1 MSTFSEGL
9 TVFKTTT
16 HEKRYHLRLG
26 LPKLRLTSLWKHK
39 LFLATYPMQ
48 INCDLGEGIG
58 NDAELMPYIDEAN
71 IACGFHAGDAF
82 TMRETVAL
90 CIRNGVKIGAHPSY
104 LDRENFGR
112 KEIEMSPEEIYL
124 LVKKQIE
131 ILNQIVKTAGGKLN
145 HVKPHGALYNTSAKN
160 PEVAKAIAKAV
171 KDVDT
176 GLILFGLKNSH
187 SIKAANELGLITA
200 EEAFAD
206 RRYESDGTL
215 TPRSQPGACFTE
227 IQDVL
232 DQVEK
237 IKADT
242 WCIHGDGPH
251 ALAFA
256 KALKAKR

>member
-1 MSTFSEGL
+1 MTL
-9 TVFKTTT
+9 
-16 HEKRYHLRLG
+16 
-26 LPKLRLTSLWKHK
+26 
-39 LFLATYPMQ
+39 
-48 INCDLGEGIG
+48 NCDLGEGIG

>member
-1 MSTFSEGL
+1 
-9 TVFKTTT
+9 
-16 HEKRYHLRLG
+16 
-26 LPKLRLTSLWKHK
+26 
-39 LFLATYPMQ
+39 MQ

-90 CIRNGVKIGAHPSY
+90 CIRHRVKIGAHPSY

-112 KEIEMSPEEIYL
+112 KEIELSPEEIYL

-131 ILNQIVKTAGGKLN
+131 ILNQIVKTAGGTLN

-171 KDVDT
+171 KDIDP
-176 GLILFGLKNSH
+176 GLILFGLKGSL
-187 SIKAANELGLITA
+187 SIEVAQAIGLKTA

-206 RRYESDGTL
+206 RRYESDGSL
-215 TPRSQPGACFTE
+215 TPRSQPGACFTD
-227 IQDVL
+227 IQHVL
-232 DQVEK
+232 NQVQK
-237 IKADT
+237 MKADT

-251 ALAFA
+251 ALEFA
-256 KALKAKR
+256 QALHSLKTQQ

>member
-1 MSTFSEGL
+1 MK
-9 TVFKTTT
+9 V
-16 HEKRYHLRLG
+16 
-26 LPKLRLTSLWKHK
+26 
-39 LFLATYPMQ
+39 
-48 INCDLGEGIG
+48 NCDLGEGIG
-58 NDAELMPYIDEAN
+58 NDAALMPYIDEAN

-90 CIRNGVKIGAHPSY
+90 CIRHGVKMGAHPSY

-112 KEIEMSPEEIYL
+112 KEIELSPEEIYL

-131 ILNQIVKTAGGKLN
+131 ILNQIVKTAGGTLN

-160 PEVAKAIAKAV
+160 AEVARAIAKAV
-171 KDVDT
+171 KDVD
-176 GLILFGLKNSH
+176 GDLILFGLKGSL
-187 SIKAANELGLITA
+187 SIEVAQTMGLKTA
-200 EEAFAD
+200 DEAFAD
-206 RRYESDGTL
+206 RRYESDGSL

-232 DQVEK
+232 DQVQK

-242 WCIHGDGPH
+242 WCIHGDGPY
-251 ALAFA
+251 ALEFA

>member
-1 MSTFSEGL
+1 
-9 TVFKTTT
+9 
-16 HEKRYHLRLG
+16 
-26 LPKLRLTSLWKHK
+26 
-39 LFLATYPMQ
+39 MQ

-58 NDAELMPYIDEAN
+58 NDAALMPYIDEAN

-90 CIRNGVKIGAHPSY
+90 CKRHGVKIGAHPSY

-112 KEIEMSPEEIYL
+112 KEIELSPEEIYL

-131 ILNQIVKTAGGKLN
+131 TLNQIVKTAGGKLN

-160 PEVAKAIAKAV
+160 EVVAKAIAKAV
-171 KDVDT
+171 KDVNGD
-176 GLILFGLKNSH
+176 LILFGLKGSL
-187 SIKAANELGLITA
+187 SIEVAQAMGLKTA

-206 RRYESDGTL
+206 RRYESDGSL
-215 TPRSQPGACFTE
+215 TPRSQPGACFTSVKE
-227 IQDVL
+227 VI
-232 DQVEK
+232 DQVKK

-251 ALAFA
+251 AVDFA
-256 KALKAKR
+256 KALNELKTPQ

>member
-1 MSTFSEGL
+1 
-9 TVFKTTT
+9 
-16 HEKRYHLRLG
+16 
-26 LPKLRLTSLWKHK
+26 
-39 LFLATYPMQ
+39 MQ

-58 NDAELMPYIDEAN
+58 NDAALMPYIDEAN

-90 CIRNGVKIGAHPSY
+90 CIRHGVKMGAHPSY

-112 KEIEMSPEEIYL
+112 KEIELSTEEIYL

-131 ILNQIVKTAGGKLN
+131 TLNQIVKTAGGTLN

-160 PEVAKAIAKAV
+160 EAVAKAIAKAV
-171 KDVDT
+171 KDVNGD
-176 GLILFGLKNSH
+176 LILFGLKGSL
-187 SIKAANELGLITA
+187 SIEVAQAMGLQTA

-206 RRYESDGTL
+206 RRYESDGSL

-227 IQDVL
+227 VQDVL

-242 WCIHGDGPH
+242 WCIHGDSPH
-251 ALAFA
+251 ALEFA
-256 KALKAKR
+256 KALNAKR

>member
-1 MSTFSEGL
+1 
-9 TVFKTTT
+9 
-16 HEKRYHLRLG
+16 
-26 LPKLRLTSLWKHK
+26 
-39 LFLATYPMQ
+39 MQ
-48 INCDLGEGIG
+48 LNCDLGEGIG
-58 NDAELMPYIDEAN
+58 NDAALMPYIDEAN

-90 CIRNGVKIGAHPSY
+90 CIRHGVKMGAHPSY

-112 KEIEMSPEEIYL
+112 KEIELSPEEIYL

-131 ILNQIVKTAGGKLN
+131 TLNQIVKTAGGTLN

-160 PEVAKAIAKAV
+160 AAVAKAIAKAV
-171 KDVDT
+171 KDIDPS
-176 GLILFGLKNSH
+176 LILFGLKNSH
-187 SIKAANELGLITA
+187 SIAAGKALGLHTA
-200 EEAFAD
+200 DEAFAD
-206 RRYESDGTL
+206 RRYESDGSL

-232 DQVEK
+232 DQVQK
-237 IKADT
+237 MKADT

-256 KALKAKR
+256 KALHKLKTLQ

>member
-1 MSTFSEGL
+1 
-9 TVFKTTT
+9 
-16 HEKRYHLRLG
+16 
-26 LPKLRLTSLWKHK
+26 
-39 LFLATYPMQ
+39 MQ

-58 NDAELMPYIDEAN
+58 NDAALMPYIDEAN
-71 IACGFHAGDAF
+71 IACGFHAGDSF

-90 CIRNGVKIGAHPSY
+90 CIRHCVKMGAHPSY

-112 KEIEMSPEEIYL
+112 KEIELSSEEIYL

-131 ILNQIVKTAGGKLN
+131 ILNQIVVNAGGTLN

-160 PEVAKAIAKAV
+160 PEIAKAIAKAV
-171 KDVDT
+171 KDVNG
-176 GLILFGLKNSH
+176 GLILFGLKGSL
-187 SIKAANELGLITA
+187 SIEVAQAMGLKTA

-206 RRYESDGTL
+206 RRYESDGSL
-215 TPRSQPGACFTE
+215 SPRSQPGACFTE
-227 IQDVL
+227 VQDVL

-251 ALAFA
+251 ALEFA
-256 KALKAKR
+256 KALKAKLHS

>member
-1 MSTFSEGL
+1 
-9 TVFKTTT
+9 
-16 HEKRYHLRLG
+16 
-26 LPKLRLTSLWKHK
+26 
-39 LFLATYPMQ
+39 MQ

-58 NDAELMPYIDEAN
+58 NDAALMPYIDEAN

-90 CIRNGVKIGAHPSY
+90 CIRHGVKMGAHPSY

-112 KEIEMSPEEIYL
+112 KEIELSSEEIYL

-131 ILNQIVKTAGGKLN
+131 ILNQIVVNAGGTLN

-160 PEVAKAIAKAV
+160 PEIAKAIAKAV
-171 KDVDT
+171 KDVNG
-176 GLILFGLKNSH
+176 GLILFGLKGSL
-187 SIKAANELGLITA
+187 SIEVAQAMGLKTA

-206 RRYESDGTL
+206 RRYEEDGSL
-215 TPRSQPGACFTE
+215 TPRSQPGACFTDV
-227 IQDVL
+227 QDVL

-251 ALAFA
+251 ALEFA
-256 KALKAKR
+256 KALKAKLHS

>member
-1 MSTFSEGL
+1 
-9 TVFKTTT
+9 
-16 HEKRYHLRLG
+16 
-26 LPKLRLTSLWKHK
+26 
-39 LFLATYPMQ
+39 MQ

-90 CIRNGVKIGAHPSY
+90 CIRYKVKIGAHPSY

-112 KEIEMSPEEIYL
+112 KEIELSPEEIYL

-131 ILNQIVKTAGGKLN
+131 ILNHIVKTAGGTLN

-171 KDVDT
+171 KDIDP
-176 GLILFGLKNSH
+176 GLILFGLKGSL
-187 SIKAANELGLITA
+187 SIEVAQAIGLKTA

-206 RRYESDGTL
+206 RRYESDGSL
-215 TPRSQPGACFTE
+215 TPRSQPGACFTD
-227 IQDVL
+227 IQHVL
-232 DQVEK
+232 NQVQK
-237 IKADT
+237 MKADT

-251 ALAFA
+251 ALEFA

>member
-1 MSTFSEGL
+1 MTL
-9 TVFKTTT
+9 
-16 HEKRYHLRLG
+16 
-26 LPKLRLTSLWKHK
+26 
-39 LFLATYPMQ
+39 
-48 INCDLGEGIG
+48 NCDLGEGIG
-58 NDAELMPYIDEAN
+58 NDAALMPYINEAN

-90 CIRNGVKIGAHPSY
+90 CIRHGVKMGAHPSY

-112 KEIEMSPEEIYL
+112 KEIELSPEEIYL

-131 ILNQIVKTAGGKLN
+131 TLNQIVKTAGGTLN

-171 KDVDT
+171 KDVSGD
-176 GLILFGLKNSH
+176 LILFGLKGSL
-187 SIKAANELGLITA
+187 SIEVAQKMDLKTA

-206 RRYESDGTL
+206 RRYENDGTL
-215 TPRSQPGACFTE
+215 TPRSQPGACFTDV
-227 IQDVL
+227 QDVL
-232 DQVEK
+232 NQVEK

-251 ALAFA
+251 ALEFA

>member
-1 MSTFSEGL
+1 MTL
-9 TVFKTTT
+9 
-16 HEKRYHLRLG
+16 
-26 LPKLRLTSLWKHK
+26 
-39 LFLATYPMQ
+39 
-48 INCDLGEGIG
+48 NCDLGEGIG
-58 NDAELMPYIDEAN
+58 NDAALMPYIDEAN
-71 IACGFHAGDAF
+71 IACGFHAGDGY

-90 CIRNGVKIGAHPSY
+90 CIRHGVKIGAHPSY

-112 KEIEMSPEEIYL
+112 KEIDLSPEEIYL

-131 ILNQIVKTAGGKLN
+131 TLNQIVKTAGGKLN

-160 PEVAKAIAKAV
+160 EAVAKAIAKAV
-171 KDVDT
+171 KDIDPS
-176 GLILFGLKNSH
+176 LILFGLKNSL
-187 SIKAANELGLITA
+187 SIAAGNDEGLKTA

-206 RRYESDGTL
+206 RRYESDGSL

-227 IQDVL
+227 VQDVL

-251 ALAFA
+251 ALEFA

>member
-1 MSTFSEGL
+1 
-9 TVFKTTT
+9 
-16 HEKRYHLRLG
+16 
-26 LPKLRLTSLWKHK
+26 
-39 LFLATYPMQ
+39 
-48 INCDLGEGIG
+48 
-58 NDAELMPYIDEAN
+58 
-71 IACGFHAGDAF
+71 
-82 TMRETVAL
+82 MRETVAL

-112 KEIEMSPEEIYL
+112 KEIELSPEEIYL

-160 PEVAKAIAKAV
+160 LEVAKAIAKAV
-171 KDVDT
+171 KDIDA

-187 SIKAANELGLITA
+187 SIVAAKEIGLKTA

-206 RRYESDGTL
+206 RRYESDGSL

-227 IQDVL
+227 IQDAL
-232 DQVEK
+232 NQVQK
-237 IKADT
+237 MRADT

-256 KALKAKR
+256 KALHSFKTPQ

>member
-1 MSTFSEGL
+1 MTL
-9 TVFKTTT
+9 
-16 HEKRYHLRLG
+16 
-26 LPKLRLTSLWKHK
+26 
-39 LFLATYPMQ
+39 
-48 INCDLGEGIG
+48 NCDLGEGIG
-58 NDAELMPYIDEAN
+58 NDAALMPYIDEAN

-90 CIRNGVKIGAHPSY
+90 CIRHGVKMGAHPSY

-112 KEIEMSPEEIYL
+112 KEIELSTEEIYL

-131 ILNQIVKTAGGKLN
+131 TLNQIVKTAGGTLN

-160 PEVAKAIAKAV
+160 EAVAKAIAKAV
-171 KDVDT
+171 KDVNGD
-176 GLILFGLKNSH
+176 LILFGLKGSL
-187 SIKAANELGLITA
+187 SIEVAQTMGLQTA

-206 RRYESDGTL
+206 RRYESDGSL
-215 TPRSQPGACFTE
+215 TPRSQPGACF
-227 IQDVL
+227 IKVQDVL
-232 DQVEK
+232 NQVGK

-251 ALAFA
+251 ALEFA

>member
-1 MSTFSEGL
+1 MTL
-9 TVFKTTT
+9 
-16 HEKRYHLRLG
+16 
-26 LPKLRLTSLWKHK
+26 
-39 LFLATYPMQ
+39 
-48 INCDLGEGIG
+48 NCDLGEGIG
-58 NDAELMPYIDEAN
+58 NDAAIMPYIDEAN

-90 CIRNGVKIGAHPSY
+90 CIRHGVKMGAHPSY

-112 KEIEMSPEEIYL
+112 KEIELSPEEIYL

-131 ILNQIVKTAGGKLN
+131 TLNQIVKTAGGTLN

-171 KDVDT
+171 KDVSGD
-176 GLILFGLKNSH
+176 LILFGLKGSL
-187 SIKAANELGLITA
+187 SIEVAQKMDLKTA

-206 RRYESDGTL
+206 RRYENDGTL
-215 TPRSQPGACFTE
+215 TPRSQPGACFTDV
-227 IQDVL
+227 QDVL
-232 DQVEK
+232 NQVEK

-251 ALAFA
+251 ALEFA

>member
-1 MSTFSEGL
+1 
-9 TVFKTTT
+9 
-16 HEKRYHLRLG
+16 
-26 LPKLRLTSLWKHK
+26 
-39 LFLATYPMQ
+39 MQ

-58 NDAELMPYIDEAN
+58 NDAQLMPYIDEAN

-90 CIRNGVKIGAHPSY
+90 CIRHNVKIGAHPSY
-104 LDRENFGR
+104 LDKENFGR
-112 KEIEMSPEEIYL
+112 KEIELSSEEIYL

-131 ILNQIVKTAGGKLN
+131 SLKKIAENAGAKLN

-160 PEVAKAIAKAV
+160 LDVAKAIAKAV
-171 KDVDT
+171 KDVDP

-187 SIKAANELGLITA
+187 SIKAAIEMGLKTA

-206 RRYESDGTL
+206 RKYESDGSL

-232 DQVEK
+232 DQVQK
-237 IKADT
+237 MKADT

-251 ALAFA
+251 ALVFA
-256 KALKAKR
+256 QALKAKR

>member
-1 MSTFSEGL
+1 MTL
-9 TVFKTTT
+9 
-16 HEKRYHLRLG
+16 
-26 LPKLRLTSLWKHK
+26 
-39 LFLATYPMQ
+39 
-48 INCDLGEGIG
+48 NCDLGEGIG

-90 CIRNGVKIGAHPSY
+90 CIQNGVKIGAHPSY

-112 KEIEMSPEEIYL
+112 KEIELSSEEIYL

-131 ILNQIVKTAGGKLN
+131 TLKQIVENAGAKLN

-160 PEVAKAIAKAV
+160 ADVAKAIAKAV
-171 KDVDT
+171 MDVNGD
-176 GLILFGLKNSH
+176 LILFGLKGSL
-187 SIKAANELGLITA
+187 SIEVAHAMGLQTA

-206 RRYESDGTL
+206 RRYESDGSL
-215 TPRSQPGACFTE
+215 TPRSQPGACLTE
-227 IQDVL
+227 IQEVME
-232 DQVEK
+232 QVKK

-256 KALKAKR
+256 KALHSLKTPL

>member
-1 MSTFSEGL
+1 MTL
-9 TVFKTTT
+9 
-16 HEKRYHLRLG
+16 
-26 LPKLRLTSLWKHK
+26 
-39 LFLATYPMQ
+39 
-48 INCDLGEGIG
+48 NCDLGEGIG
-58 NDAELMPYIDEAN
+58 NDAALMPYIDEAN

-90 CIRNGVKIGAHPSY
+90 CIRHGVKMGAHPSY

-112 KEIEMSPEEIYL
+112 KEIELSPEEIYL

-131 ILNQIVKTAGGKLN
+131 TLNQIVKTASGTLN

-160 PEVAKAIAKAV
+160 PEVAMAIAKAV
-171 KDVDT
+171 KDVSGD
-176 GLILFGLKNSH
+176 LILFGLKGSQ
-187 SIKAANELGLITA
+187 SIEVAQAMGLQTA

-206 RRYESDGTL
+206 SRYESDGSL

-251 ALAFA
+251 ALEFA
-256 KALKAKR
+256 KALKAKRYTKS

>member
-1 MSTFSEGL
+1 
-9 TVFKTTT
+9 
-16 HEKRYHLRLG
+16 
-26 LPKLRLTSLWKHK
+26 
-39 LFLATYPMQ
+39 MQ

-90 CIRNGVKIGAHPSY
+90 CIRHGVKMGAHPSY

-131 ILNQIVKTAGGKLN
+131 TLNQIVKTAGGELN

-160 PEVAKAIAKAV
+160 TEVAKAIAKAV
-171 KDVDT
+171 KDIDPS
-176 GLILFGLKNSH
+176 LILFGLKNSL
-187 SIKAANELGLITA
+187 SVVAGNAEGLKTA

-206 RRYESDGTL
+206 RRYETDGSL
-215 TPRSQPGACFTE
+215 TPRSQPGACFTSVKE
-227 IQDVL
+227 VIV
-232 DQVEK
+232 QVEK

-251 ALAFA
+251 ALEFA
-256 KALKAKR
+256 KALHSLKTPQ

>member
-1 MSTFSEGL
+1 
-9 TVFKTTT
+9 
-16 HEKRYHLRLG
+16 
-26 LPKLRLTSLWKHK
+26 
-39 LFLATYPMQ
+39 MQ

-58 NDAELMPYIDEAN
+58 NDAALMPYIDEAN

-90 CIRNGVKIGAHPSY
+90 CIRHGVKIGAHPSY

-112 KEIEMSPEEIYL
+112 KEIELSPEEIYL
-124 LVKKQIE
+124 LVRKQVETLKKITEQ
-131 ILNQIVKTAGGKLN
+131 AGAKLH

-160 PEVAKAIAKAV
+160 EAVAKAIAKAV
-171 KDVDT
+171 KDVDA
-176 GLILFGLKNSH
+176 GLVLFGLKNSF
-187 SIKAANELGLITA
+187 SIAAGKEIGLKTA

-206 RRYESDGTL
+206 RRYESDGSL
-215 TPRSQPGACFTE
+215 TPRSQPGACFTSVKE
-227 IQDVL
+227 VI

-251 ALAFA
+251 ALEFAKVLKA
-256 KALKAKR
+256 KALKAKH

>member
-1 MSTFSEGL
+1 
-9 TVFKTTT
+9 
-16 HEKRYHLRLG
+16 
-26 LPKLRLTSLWKHK
+26 
-39 LFLATYPMQ
+39 MQ

-58 NDAELMPYIDEAN
+58 NDAALMPYIDEAN

-90 CIRNGVKIGAHPSY
+90 CIRHGVKMGAHPSY

-112 KEIEMSPEEIYL
+112 KEIELSSEEIYL

-131 ILNQIVKTAGGKLN
+131 TLNQIVKTAGGTLN

-160 PEVAKAIAKAV
+160 PDVAKAIAKAV
-171 KDVDT
+171 KEADCD
-176 GLILFGLKNSH
+176 LILFGLKGSL
-187 SIKAANELGLITA
+187 SIEVAQEMGLKIA

-206 RRYESDGTL
+206 RKYESDGSL
-215 TPRSQPGACFTE
+215 TPRNQPSACFTKVQE
-227 IQDVL
+227 VL
-232 DQVEK
+232 DQVKK

-251 ALAFA
+251 ALEFA
-256 KALKAKR
+256 KALKAMHS

>member
-1 MSTFSEGL
+1 MTL
-9 TVFKTTT
+9 
-16 HEKRYHLRLG
+16 
-26 LPKLRLTSLWKHK
+26 
-39 LFLATYPMQ
+39 
-48 INCDLGEGIG
+48 NCDLGEGIG
-58 NDAELMPYIDEAN
+58 NDAEIIPYIDEAN

-90 CIRNGVKIGAHPSY
+90 CIRHGVKMGAHPSY

-112 KEIEMSPEEIYL
+112 KEIELSPEEIYL

-131 ILNQIVKTAGGKLN
+131 TLNQIVKTAGGTLN

-160 PEVAKAIAKAV
+160 PEVAMAIAKAV
-171 KDVDT
+171 KDVSGD
-176 GLILFGLKNSH
+176 LILFGLKGSQ
-187 SIKAANELGLITA
+187 SIEVARAMGLQTA

-206 RRYESDGTL
+206 RRYESDGSL

-227 IQDVL
+227 KQDVL

-251 ALAFA
+251 ALEFA
-256 KALKAKR
+256 KALKAKRYTKS

>member
-1 MSTFSEGL
+1 MTL
-9 TVFKTTT
+9 
-16 HEKRYHLRLG
+16 
-26 LPKLRLTSLWKHK
+26 
-39 LFLATYPMQ
+39 
-48 INCDLGEGIG
+48 NCDLGEGIG
-58 NDAELMPYIDEAN
+58 NDAALMPYIDEAN

-90 CIRNGVKIGAHPSY
+90 CIRHDVKMGAHPSY

-112 KEIEMSPEEIYL
+112 KEIELSPEEIYL

-131 ILNQIVKTAGGKLN
+131 TLNQIVKTAGGTLN

-160 PEVAKAIAKAV
+160 PKVAKAIAKAV
-171 KDVDT
+171 KDVNED
-176 GLILFGLKNSH
+176 LILFGLKGSL
-187 SIKAANELGLITA
+187 SIEVAQAMGLQTA

-206 RRYESDGTL
+206 RRYESDGSL
-215 TPRSQPGACFTE
+215 SPRSQPGACFTD

-251 ALAFA
+251 ALEFA
-256 KALKAKR
+256 KALKAKLHT

>member
-1 MSTFSEGL
+1 MK
-9 TVFKTTT
+9 V
-16 HEKRYHLRLG
+16 
-26 LPKLRLTSLWKHK
+26 
-39 LFLATYPMQ
+39 
-48 INCDLGEGIG
+48 NCDLGEGIG
-58 NDAELMPYIDEAN
+58 NDAALMPYIDEAN

-90 CIRNGVKIGAHPSY
+90 CIRHGVKIGAHPSY

-112 KEIEMSPEEIYL
+112 KEIELSPEEIYL

-131 ILNQIVKTAGGKLN
+131 TLNQIVKTAGGTLN

-160 PEVAKAIAKAV
+160 EAVAKAIAKAV
-171 KDVDT
+171 KDIDPS
-176 GLILFGLKNSH
+176 LILFGLKGSL
-187 SIKAANELGLITA
+187 SIEVAREMGLKTA

-206 RRYESDGTL
+206 RSYESDGSL

-232 DQVEK
+232 DQVQK
-237 IKADT
+237 MKADT

-251 ALAFA
+251 ALEFA
-256 KALKAKR
+256 KALHSLKTPQ

>member
-1 MSTFSEGL
+1 
-9 TVFKTTT
+9 
-16 HEKRYHLRLG
+16 
-26 LPKLRLTSLWKHK
+26 
-39 LFLATYPMQ
+39 MQ
-48 INCDLGEGIG
+48 LNCDLGEGIG
-58 NDAELMPYIDEAN
+58 NDAALMPYIDEAN

-90 CIRNGVKIGAHPSY
+90 CIRHRVKIGAHPSY

-112 KEIEMSPEEIYL
+112 KEIELSPEEIYL

-131 ILNQIVKTAGGKLN
+131 ILNQIVKTAGGTLN

-171 KDVDT
+171 KDIDP
-176 GLILFGLKNSH
+176 GLVLFGLKGSL
-187 SIKAANELGLITA
+187 SIEVAQAIGLKTA

-206 RRYESDGTL
+206 RRYESDGSL
-215 TPRSQPGACFTE
+215 TPRSQPGACFTD
-227 IQDVL
+227 IQHVL
-232 DQVEK
+232 NQVQK
-237 IKADT
+237 MKADT

-251 ALAFA
+251 ALEFA

>member
-1 MSTFSEGL
+1 MTL
-9 TVFKTTT
+9 
-16 HEKRYHLRLG
+16 
-26 LPKLRLTSLWKHK
+26 
-39 LFLATYPMQ
+39 
-48 INCDLGEGIG
+48 NCDLGEGIG
-58 NDAELMPYIDEAN
+58 NDAALMPYIDEAN

-90 CIRNGVKIGAHPSY
+90 CIRHGVKIGAHPSY

-112 KEIEMSPEEIYL
+112 KEIELSPEEIYL

-131 ILNQIVKTAGGKLN
+131 ILNQIVKTAGGELN

-160 PEVAKAIAKAV
+160 EVVAKAIAKAV
-171 KDVDT
+171 KDVNGD
-176 GLILFGLKNSH
+176 LILFGLKGSL
-187 SIKAANELGLITA
+187 SIEVALAIGLKTA

-206 RRYESDGTL
+206 RRYESDGSL

-251 ALAFA
+251 AVDFA
-256 KALKAKR
+256 KALHELKTPQ